1 MLVRYKLKD
10 KIRMEWRS
18 TALVNATTLGISLTH
33 ISEAVKI
40 GAMLVGIA
48 WTFIQIANGI
58 NEFNDRRSRL
68 KSIRRVKKKK
78 KNEKDK

>member
-18 TALVNATTLGISLTH
+18 TALINATTIGISLTH

-58 NEFNDRRSRL
+58 K
-68 KSIRRVKKKK
+68 KSQEEKK
-78 KNEKDK
+78 